1 MKKKNKFLILGVMTA
16 ITAISQSGEIKKV
29 DEEINE
35 GNYYNTTVSQFSESN
50 TNSDVFVREIAIAN
64 MVENE
69 INDNIFVEFVDGD
82 TLEEPE
88 QNMELQSIIKTK
100 DKSKNK
106 GKVYAVEKDNYGI
119 VASNIEELDEDYI
132 VSGKV
137 FELTGIHDGLERF
150 NRGMYAFNTQ
160 VDKKIVYPASV
171 VYGTIVPKPIRNG
184 IANFYDNFKEI
195 PTFVNSM
202 LQLKPKKAVNA
213 LGRFVVNS
221 TIGILGV
228 NDVASKMGMKEDP
241 ETMGDTLGH
250 YGIGAGSYLVL
261 PGLGPSTIRDGI
273 GSAVDS
279 AMEGGVRRV
288 AEKELFFDTGV
299 FDKKVYGFT
308 RPVVTGLNA
317 RSLIGF
323 KYGDLNSPF
332 EYDLVRAFYSNYRK
346 LQIKK

>member
-1 MKKKNKFLILGVMTA
+1 MKKKNKFFILGVMTA
-16 ITAISQSGEIKKV
+16 VTAISHSGEVSKT
-29 DEEINE
+29 EEETDSYNARILQTSE
-35 GNYYNTTVSQFSESN
+35 NYTDKGDIFI
-50 TNSDVFVREIAIAN
+50 REIAVSN
-64 MVENE
+64 MIEDE
-69 INDNIFVEFVDGD
+69 ISDNIFVEFVDGD
-82 TLEEPE
+82 IYERPE
-88 QNMELQSIIKTK
+88 QNIELVPIVKTDRK
-100 DKSKNK
+100 KKNDGKS
-106 GKVYAVEKDNYGI
+106 YAVIKDSYSV
-119 VASNIEELDEDYI
+119 VASNIEELDEDFI
-132 VSGKV
+132 VSSQV
-137 FELTGIHDGLERF
+137 FDLKGVNDGIERM
-150 NRGMYAFNTQ
+150 NRGMYAINTQ
-160 VDKKIVYPASV
+160 IDRKVMHPVSV
-171 VYGTIVPKPIRNG
+171 VYGAIVPKPVRKG

-195 PTFVNSM
+195 PTFVNSL
-202 LQLKPKKAVNA
+202 LQLKPGKAANA
-213 LGRFVVNS
+213 LGRFAVNS

-228 NDVASKMGMKEDP
+228 TDVASRMGMKEDH

-261 PGLGPSTIRDGI
+261 PLTGPSTLRDAA

-279 AMEGGVRRV
+279 AMEGAVRGL

-346 LQIKK
+346 LQIKKY